1 MCVMRWPI
9 FFFFKKRESIIR
21 KKKKIG
27 KNQIDF
33 VFEEIPNIPLMYE
46 HAMVSMND
54 GKMS

>member
-1 MCVMRWPI
+1 MSCDGQY
-9 FFFFKKRESIIR
+9 FFFLKKGSQLLE